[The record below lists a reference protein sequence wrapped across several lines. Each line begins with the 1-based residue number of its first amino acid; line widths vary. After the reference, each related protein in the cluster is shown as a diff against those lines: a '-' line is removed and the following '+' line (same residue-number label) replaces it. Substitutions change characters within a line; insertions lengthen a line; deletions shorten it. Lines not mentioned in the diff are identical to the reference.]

1 MIDTR
6 SAQLTETLAR
16 HRLTRPDGRGVLCY
30 GGSPTD
36 VEWRISDGPD
46 SEGIHLRHDALA
58 DEWVAVSPRRSRR
71 PGGLIAASDTPPT
84 CPLCPGGDE
93 LPFPYAVAAFEN
105 RFPAFSARARPRP
118 EPTHS
123 SSLGHCEVV
132 SYTSAHDASLAALS
146 PPEVARLV
154 AVLADRT
161 AELWSDDRHELV
173 MAFENHGAEVG
184 ATLDHP
190 HGQIYALPF
199 VPPPV
204 ARRLDAL
211 ARHREARGVCLGC
224 EVTELDATSERV
236 LFANDLLVV
245 AVPFAPRW
253 PYEIHLR
260 MRRHGTQRLSDLTR
274 PERAAFGR
282 ALHSVAWQYDRLF
295 GFDVPYM
302 LVVREAPRGA
312 EDWHLS
318 AEFLPPHRDRERLK
332 IRASVETAAGV
343 TILDRLPEEVVAEL
357 ETVGTPPPFHLP
369 DVEIVDGLA
378 A

>member
-6 SAQLTETLAR
+6 PAQLTETLAR
-16 HRLTRPDGRGVLCY
+16 HRLTRPDGRLVVTY
-30 GGSPTD
+30 GSTPAAVD
-36 VEWRISDGPD
+36 WAVSDAPG
-46 SEGIHLRHDALA
+46 SEGTHLRRDALA
-58 DEWVAVSPRRSRR
+58 DEWVAVSPRRSGR
-71 PGGLIAASDTPPT
+71 PGGLIEETELRTA

-105 RFPAFSARARPRP
+105 RFPAFSSRAQPRS
-118 EPTHS
+118 ETAHAVS
-123 SSLGHCEVV
+123 IGHCEVV
-132 SYTSAHDASLAALS
+132 SYTSDHDASLVVLS
-146 PPEVARLV
+146 PPEIARLV
-154 AVLADRT
+154 AALADRT
-161 AELWSDDRHELV
+161 AELWNDERHELV

-190 HGQIYALPF
+190 HGQIYAFPF

-211 ARHREARGVCLGC
+211 ARHREVRGVCLGC

-236 LFANDLLVV
+236 LFADDQLVV

-253 PYEIHLR
+253 PYEVHVR
-260 MRRHGTQRLSDLTR
+260 MRRHDAQRLSDLTN
-274 PERAAFGR
+274 PERAAFGH
-282 ALHSVAWQYDRLF
+282 ALHSVAWRYGQLF
-295 GFDVPYM
+295 GFDLPYM

-357 ETVGTPPPFHLP
+357 QTVGAPPPFHLP